1 MAVKKKENTF
11 STLNQI
17 NVSKYVEKKG
27 NFNYLSWS
35 FAVQELLKVC
45 SNATWDVHT
54 FKTPEGVEQ
63 PYMRTETGYFV
74 QVTVDVDGVKR
85 TQVHPVLD
93 NRNSPIMEPNAF
105 HINTSIQRCLA
116 KAIALHGLGLYIFAG
131 EDLPEADPITA
142 KQAEELN
149 VLADKIKDKK
159 LRDGIYNAVSQ
170 GKVDASNFEAC
181 KEQCNKIIIEEKENG

>member
-1 MAVKKKENTF
+1 MANKKNNTF

-45 SNATWDVHT
+45 PNATWDVHT

-93 NRNSPIMEPNAF
+93 NRNNPIMEPNAF

-131 EDLPEADPITA
+131 EDLPEADPIDA

-149 VLADKIKDKK
+149 ALADKIKDKK
-159 LRDGIYNAVSQ
+159 LRDGVYNAVSQ

-181 KEQCNKIIIEEKENG
+181 KEQCNKIIKEEKENG